1 MKRLFR
7 ALTDTSCQK
16 RRKRK
21 QSKTKHS
28 NHLNETMGACLDL
41 QSSAPL
47 KILLVPCESQPSS
60 ATRYWIVDTRKQG
73 KIPFF
78 GSNRCKIVQH
88 MGNRVTE
95 PFHGHVTTRE
105 GRTIIKGFLT
115 DGAVEGKYFE
125 LVLQASPQQLNQPY
139 RKNSARKASLCGFL
153 QRSTKDEFG
162 SFEETHDAFLH
173 TEGETSEVFDTQE
186 EIMTFAEEKVS

>member
-1 MKRLFR
+1 M
-7 ALTDTSCQK
+7 
-16 RRKRK
+16 
-21 QSKTKHS
+21 
-28 NHLNETMGACLDL
+28 DL

-78 GSNRCKIVQH
+78 GSNRCKIEQH

-95 PFHGHVTTRE
+95 PFHGHVAMRE
-105 GRTIIKGFLT
+105 GRTIIKGILT

-186 EIMTFAEEKVS
+186 EILTFAEEKVN

>member
-1 MKRLFR
+1 
-7 ALTDTSCQK
+7 
-16 RRKRK
+16 
-21 QSKTKHS
+21 
-28 NHLNETMGACLDL
+28 
-41 QSSAPL
+41 
-47 KILLVPCESQPSS
+47 
-60 ATRYWIVDTRKQG
+60 
-73 KIPFF
+73 
-78 GSNRCKIVQH
+78 
-88 MGNRVTE
+88 MGNRVTG

-105 GRTIIKGFLT
+105 GRTIIKGILT

-139 RKNSARKASLCGFL
+139 RENSARKASLCGFL

-186 EIMTFAEEKVS
+186 EILTFAEEKVN